1 MPPPFGREW
10 TGGGGLRELGWMMT
24 AIRSKIIGK
33 VMALSICVGGL
44 AACYA
49 SVSAT
54 PTEECRTVEVR
65 NRHDVEVC
73 TARCGDEGC
82 RTHCSE
88 RERWSREHRCWVD

>member
-1 MPPPFGREW
+1 MVR
-10 TGGGGLRELGWMMT
+10 TTRAKKLAR
-24 AIRSKIIGK
+24 
-33 VMALSICVGGL
+33 VLSVVFCGMGFLACEAEVG
-44 AACYA
+44 
-49 SVSAT
+49 VSH

-73 TARCGDEGC
+73 VSRCGDEGC

>member
-1 MPPPFGREW
+1 MVRTMRE
-10 TGGGGLRELGWMMT
+10 TIVARILAVAFCG
-24 AIRSKIIGK
+24 A
-33 VMALSICVGGL
+33 GL
-44 AACYA
+44 AACQA
-49 SVSAT
+49 EVVAR

-88 RERWSREHRCWVD
+88 RERWAREHRCWVD